1 MCSSL
6 GQSILGNYRFIARRK
21 PELRMPLKGS
31 LLKNNLQGNCFPRV
45 CTQLMQLS
53 PRVPRLYS
61 KVATQ
66 CILLRPD
73 NVGQDQSPCKG
84 VTSVHCVKLKVTSVT
99 LVSPITLET
108 PVKQG
113 FCCCCL
119 FICFLLFVGPPPNSP
134 MNTQKLILT

>member
-53 PRVPRLYS
+53 PRVLRLYS
-61 KVATQ
+61 KLATE

-84 VTSVHCVKLKVTSVT
+84 VTSVHCVKLKVISVT
-99 LVSPITLET
+99 LISIYIGDPSEAGVL
-108 PVKQG
+108 
-113 FCCCCL
+113 L
-119 FICFLLFVGPPPNSP
+119 LLLLFVFFTLCGPPTNSP
-134 MNTQKLILT
+134 INTRRLILA